1 MDVTLS
7 ELEQHLW
14 GGAVRLKDMVLLP
27 APIYRKCET

>member
-14 GGAVRLKDMVLLP
+14 GGGQVEGHGVVTSADL
-27 APIYRKCET
+27 

>member
-14 GGAVRLKDMVLLP
+14 GGGGQVEGHGVVTSADL
-27 APIYRKCET
+27 